1 MPAER
6 ASPTFPPRPSLH
18 GIASRAKRVRLRAPR
33 SRRFF
38 LHGSLLKRSRGA
50 GMETSDISDH
60 LKDAHEHGA
69 EKWVAIYIALLAV
82 LLSVCS
88 IGGGN
93 AAKDSTR
100 TNIQASDTWAFYQA
114 KNMRQTSYKLAAEAL
129 QLRLTEPGLPEA
141 TRKAIEEKLAAH
153 NAEIA
158 RLESDPAKGE
168 GKKELAAKA
177 KELEGVRDT
186 ALNRDPYF
194 DYAGALLQ
202 IAVVLASASI
212 VLGNRLLLVGSKL
225 LALLGF
231 LLMLNGFT
239 LAVNIPFIA

>member
-100 TNIQASDTWAFYQA
+100 TNIQASDTLGLLSSQEHAPDELQA
-114 KNMRQTSYKLAAEAL
+114 RRRGAA
-129 QLRLTEPGLPEA
+129 T
-141 TRKAIEEKLAAH
+141 AAH
-153 NAEIA
+153 RAWPA
-158 RLESDPAKGE
+158 RSH
-168 GKKELAAKA
+168 AARRSRKNSPLITQRSRAWRAIRPRARARRSLPPRPRSWKA
-177 KELEGVRDT
+177 CATPR
-186 ALNRDPYF
+186 
-194 DYAGALLQ
+194 
-202 IAVVLASASI
+202 
-212 VLGNRLLLVGSKL
+212 
-225 LALLGF
+225 
-231 LLMLNGFT
+231 
-239 LAVNIPFIA
+239 